1 MRSKVGEQPAAET
14 ADRILRAFL
23 RLVAERGIDATTTRA
38 LAEAAGVNEVTI
50 FRHFG
55 DKASLAREA
64 IRRWH
69 PAHALTA
76 YEVAIDSSSPAS
88 AAQGLLGC
96 LRFLRRHMQ
105 DHDELIQFG
114 MGEYWRF
121 PELREELA
129 AAPRAAS
136 GLLVRALTHAAPA
149 LLPTVDLEVTA
160 LGLLGLVF
168 NSIVWQRRGWLDWS
182 DAAWECALAAAIRP
196 LLRAA

>member
-1 MRSKVGEQPAAET
+1 MGSKASELATTET

-23 RLVAERGIDATTTRA
+23 RLVAERGIDATTTRL

-55 DKASLAREA
+55 NKASLAREA
-64 IRRWH
+64 IRRWQ
-69 PAHALTA
+69 PAHALSA

-88 AAQGLLGC
+88 AAQGLLDC

-121 PELREELA
+121 SELREELA
-129 AAPRAAS
+129 AAPRAAR
-136 GLLVRALTHAAPA
+136 GLLLRALTQAAPV

-160 LGLLGLVF
+160 LSLLGLVF
-168 NSIVWQRRGWLDWS
+168 NSIIWQRRGWLDWS
-182 DAAWECALAAAIRP
+182 DAACDHALEAAIRP
-196 LLRAA
+196 LLHVA